1 MEMIDK
7 NINEELNR
15 ELEHPAYEMS
25 TIQPKRSKLPFKVW
39 LDDMGE
45 KRDIQHNPFRLKYG
59 PSFNEYVEIPFYKK
73 KKIYSYLGNLSN
85 KKIDMKPISKWIN
98 LNYDNLIK
106 FYKQEEDY
114 DFVDFMFD
122 MIPIE

>member
-1 MEMIDK
+1 MEMIDNK
-7 NINEELNR
+7 INEKLNKELNCS
-15 ELEHPAYEMS
+15 AYEMS

-59 PSFNEYVEIPFYKK
+59 PSFDEYVEIPFYEKK
-73 KKIYSYLGNLSN
+73 EIYSYIGHLKN
-85 KKIDMKPISKWIN
+85 KKIDMKLISKWIN
-98 LNYDNLIK
+98 LNYENLIK

-122 MIPIE
+122 MVPIE